1 MGNLKHIFKGKFKYD
16 IKDDIE
22 DNLKDNN
29 NNYNFQTKQLGWD
42 LILISLFILS
52 FAIILIIMSETILE
66 HTWLK
71 ERCLC
76 DLC

>member
-29 NNYNFQTKQLGWD
+29 NNNYKP
-42 LILISLFILS
+42 SLKFWSNNLNRKNHELNYPTTAAYFGVMVTLLPFSSQFI
-52 FAIILIIMSETILE
+52 
-66 HTWLK
+66 K
-71 ERCLC
+71 
-76 DLC
+76 